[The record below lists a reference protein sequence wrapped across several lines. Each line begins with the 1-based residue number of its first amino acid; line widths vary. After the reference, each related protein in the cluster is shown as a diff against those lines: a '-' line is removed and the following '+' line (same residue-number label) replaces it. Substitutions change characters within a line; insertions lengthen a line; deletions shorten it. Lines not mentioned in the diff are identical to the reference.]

1 MTERFEF
8 SRRRR
13 AMLAAMAAAGAASSV
28 GVSAA
33 QAVRKASASNA
44 SSSERR
50 MTQLIG
56 SNGWATAP
64 ADIAMWKEMGI
75 SWGRDSVGPGQRKS
89 PDDPVIVDKTGP
101 GMNHDLP
108 STILSNNR
116 NGIHSLL
123 LLAYTPKWNA
133 SVPGDGVSAP
143 KDDSVWQRYVETAVR
158 TYIAPPYNVK
168 YFQIWNEAAG
178 KLSGGSPQA
187 SFWHGPN
194 FRAHREHAR
203 PYDRAMQDYVE
214 LIHVPAARII
224 RKYGGYV
231 VYGGWP
237 DQGGL
242 ETYIKW
248 LEYRSPVVDARMIDW
263 VDYLDTHYL
272 GVDALTPLYDRYV
285 ANGRAR
291 GIWQTEIGDRY
302 MRDPHYLPMYYFKSA
317 VWALDHAW
325 DDPNK
330 YVSMVYHWDGYEPY
344 RLTHRGSP
352 RTYNVSGRSLIV
364 LNKTAGGA
372 LARFDGHLAFG
383 PDVSGLALRSG
394 NEIVIQVRAKPGTRT
409 VTLGGV
415 AFARSERLA
424 VAMIDAITGDA
435 ADTSAI
441 SARSGSDGLSIGI
454 EVPDAVNGAEHG
466 EPMHLAYLVVA
477 QKA

>member
-1 MTERFEF
+1 MTDRFEF
-8 SRRRR
+8 SQRRR
-13 AMLAAMAAAGAASSV
+13 AILAALAAAGAASSV

-33 QAVRKASASNA
+33 KGVRRASASSP
-44 SSSERR
+44 SSGERR

-56 SNGWATAP
+56 SNGWAVAP
-64 ADIAMWKEMGI
+64 SDIAMWKEMGI

-89 PDDPVIVDKTGP
+89 PDDPVLVDKTGP
-101 GMNHDLP
+101 GMDHDLP
-108 STILSNNR
+108 SAILSNNR

-123 LLAYTPKWNA
+123 LLAYTPRWNA

-158 TYIAPPYNVK
+158 TYIAPPYNVR

-194 FRAHREHAR
+194 FSEHREQAR
-203 PYDRAMQDYVE
+203 PYDKAMQDYVE

-224 RKYGGYV
+224 RKHGGYV

-248 LEYRSPVVDARMIDW
+248 LEYRSPVVNARMIDW

-272 GVDALTPLYDRYV
+272 GVDDFTPLYERYV
-285 ANGRAR
+285 AKGLAR

-302 MRDPHYLPMYYFKSA
+302 MSDPHYLPMYYFKSA
-317 VWALDHAW
+317 VWALDHQW

-330 YVSMVYHWDGYEPY
+330 YVSMIYHWDGDEPY
-344 RLTHRGSP
+344 RLTHRGPP
-352 RTYNVSGRSLIV
+352 RTYNVSGRSLIA
-364 LNKTAGGA
+364 LNKTVGGA
-372 LARFDGHLAFG
+372 LQRFDGQLRFG
-383 PDVSGLALRSG
+383 QNASGLALRSG
-394 NEIVIQVRAKPGTRT
+394 SDLVIQVRANPGPRT
-409 VTLGGV
+409 VDVNGLTGV
-415 AFARSERLA
+415 ASERLG
-424 VAMIDAITGDA
+424 VTMIDAVTGEA
-435 ADTSAI
+435 ADASGIA
-441 SARSGSDGLSIGI
+441 ARANGDGLSIGFRI
-454 EVPDAVNGAEHG
+454 PEAVNGTGHG
-466 EPMHLAYLVVA
+466 APEHLAYLVVA
-477 QKA
+477 QRA